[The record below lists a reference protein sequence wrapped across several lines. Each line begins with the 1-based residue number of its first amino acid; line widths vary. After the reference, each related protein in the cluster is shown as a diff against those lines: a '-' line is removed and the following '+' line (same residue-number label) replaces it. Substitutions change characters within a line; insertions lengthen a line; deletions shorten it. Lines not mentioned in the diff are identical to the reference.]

1 MLCPFYSHGVPM
13 IFISSEF
20 FEVLLLLNLPKSSV
34 AGTFVDVGSFMPPAR
49 RGGRDGECMACG
61 HVVVNDGWLDM

>member
-1 MLCPFYSHGVPM
+1 M

-49 RGGRDGECMACG
+49 RGDGTERAW
-61 HVVVNDGWLDM
+61 HVGMWW